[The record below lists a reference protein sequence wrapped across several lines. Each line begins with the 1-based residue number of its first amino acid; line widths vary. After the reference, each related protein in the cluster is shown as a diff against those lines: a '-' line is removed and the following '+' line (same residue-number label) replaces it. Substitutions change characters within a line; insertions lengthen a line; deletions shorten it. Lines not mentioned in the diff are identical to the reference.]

1 MSGSLGLVKQYLS
14 IECVHICRNILGP
27 MKTTSPHTN
36 RSSKRPSAAMRWTFS
51 TKHASSESFA
61 LTIDVP
67 CVSYLSTYVNALVR
81 SMIPRCDMTRNVAPK
96 FLAYESIKG
105 PVTEG
110 HSREPMIL
118 IFGWQR
124 TLHFPDVPVFHAQT
138 VGTWK
143 EQYGKINNR
152 PDRVFTGVTP
162 TNQLLH
168 GLASIYDRF

>member
-1 MSGSLGLVKQYLS
+1 
-14 IECVHICRNILGP
+14 
-27 MKTTSPHTN
+27 
-36 RSSKRPSAAMRWTFS
+36 
-51 TKHASSESFA
+51 
-61 LTIDVP
+61 
-67 CVSYLSTYVNALVR
+67 
-81 SMIPRCDMTRNVAPK
+81 MTRNFAPK

-105 PVTEG
+105 PVTEE

-118 IFGWQR
+118 IFGWQK
-124 TLHFPDVPVFHAQT
+124 TLHFPDVPVFHAQN

-143 EQYGKINNR
+143 EQYGRINSR